1 MSKVW
6 DQGSCNEK
14 HEVCIHIFSAL
25 GGSFEPVKEEMMNMM
40 HQLKKEKPNKYQI
53 RNFGPQLFGKKLHFA
68 RSAFGLPCSA
78 LVHESGDNCVTM
90 IQKNLEQK

>member
-68 RSAFGLPCSA
+68 RSAFNLYFTFLRPTLLRFS
-78 LVHESGDNCVTM
+78 VMTM
-90 IQKNLEQK
+90 QKNLEQK